1 VIEGV
6 MVFPGFEVV
15 DVEVGGLRSH
25 ARVAGSGPAVL
36 LLHGYPQTHVM
47 WHQVAPVL
55 AREHTVVV
63 ADLRGYGD
71 SAKPAA
77 GADHAE
83 YCKRSMA
90 GDQVALM
97 AMLGFDVFAAVGHD
111 RGGRVVH
118 RMCLDHP
125 DVVTRAAVLDIVPT
139 RHVFATADQ
148 HVGLAYYHWFFLA
161 QPADLPER
169 LIGGD
174 PEYFLRRTIHQWS
187 ATENPFG
194 DVAVEEYVRCFRDP
208 AAIAASCE
216 DYRAATTIDLEHD
229 EQSVRAGH
237 RVTCPLLVL
246 WGLRSFVGRHYDVL
260 SVWRSY
266 AHDVR
271 GSGIDCG
278 HFLAEEQ
285 PQATSVALSA
295 FLEGDV

>member
-1 VIEGV
+1 
-6 MVFPGFEVV
+6 MFSGFEVV
-15 DVEVGGLRSH
+15 DVEVGGLRLR
-25 ARVAGSGPAVL
+25 AWLAGSGPPVL

-47 WHQVAPVL
+47 WHRVAPIL
-55 AREHTVVV
+55 ARDHTVVV

-77 GADHAE
+77 GGDHAE
-83 YCKRSMA
+83 YSKRSMA

-97 AMLGFDVFAAVGHD
+97 AMLGFDVFAAAGHD

-125 DVVTRAAVLDIVPT
+125 GVVVRAAVLDIVPT

-148 HVGLAYYHWFFLA
+148 NVGLAYYHWFFLA
-161 QPADLPER
+161 QAADLPER
-169 LIGGD
+169 LIGSD
-174 PEYFLRRTIHQWS
+174 PEYFLRRAIHQWS

-194 DVAVEEYVRCFRDP
+194 DAAVAEYVRCFRDP

-216 DYRAATTIDLEHD
+216 DYRAAATIDLEHD

-246 WGLRSFVGRHYDVL
+246 WGRRSFVGRHYDVL
-260 SVWRSY
+260 SVWRRY
-266 AHDVR
+266 ARDVR
-271 GSGIDCG
+271 GSGMDCG

-285 PQATSVALSA
+285 PQATSVALAA
-295 FLEGDV
+295 FLENDA